1 MNQQDKKAVGEPQY
15 DDVTMVDVTIHDLM
29 NLGTSDSVA
38 ARLVRTVCKA
48 WEAGCPE
55 RSGPEGP
62 RIGTFFVESSEGLLQ
77 LRLVTRLG
85 YPKSDDHGVVEIVEE
100 RMEHDPVVP

>member
-1 MNQQDKKAVGEPQY
+1 MNLDKNAVGEPQH
-15 DDVTMVDVTIHDLM
+15 DDAALVDVTIHDLM
-29 NLGTSDSVA
+29 NLDTSDSVA
-38 ARLVRTVCKA
+38 ARLIRTVCKA

-62 RIGTFFVESSEGLLQ
+62 RIGTIFVESSEGLLQ

-85 YPKSDDHGVVEIVEE
+85 YPEE
-100 RMEHDPVVP
+100 KDPCTDKVLMEYPET